1 MIIEYE
7 GIKPKIGLN
16 VFIAPTATVIG
27 DVEIKDNASIWYGTV
42 LRGDR
47 APIVI
52 GRNTNVQDNCTVH
65 TDANNPAVI
74 GDNVTIGHNAV
85 VHGCVIEDRC
95 IIGISAVVLSCAV
108 VKEGSIVAAGSVVIE
123 KQQIGPYRLVVG
135 VPARIKN
142 RFEKKP
148 AEDLPQSVKNYLK
161 IAGNHMGIYQ
171 RNRE

>member
-7 GIKPKIGLN
+7 GKKPKIGLN

-27 DVEIKDNASIWYGTV
+27 DVEINDCASIWYGTV

-52 GRNTNVQDNCTVH
+52 GRNTNIQDHCTVH
-65 TDANNPAVI
+65 TDADSPAHI
-74 GDNVTIGHNAV
+74 GDNVTVGHNAV
-85 VHGCVIEDRC
+85 VHGCVIGDRC
-95 IIGISAVVLSCAV
+95 LIGISAVVLSRAV

-123 KQQIGPYRLVVG
+123 EQQVGPYHLVAG
-135 VPARIKN
+135 VPAKVKN
-142 RFEKKP
+142 RFEKKF

-161 IAGNHMGIYQ
+161 IAATHMGLYQ
-171 RNRE
+171 HHKP